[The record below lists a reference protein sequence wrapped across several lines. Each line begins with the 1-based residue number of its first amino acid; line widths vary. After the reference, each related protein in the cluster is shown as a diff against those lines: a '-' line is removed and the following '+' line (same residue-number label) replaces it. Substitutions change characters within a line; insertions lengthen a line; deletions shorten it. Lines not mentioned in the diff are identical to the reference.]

1 MSKIEMLRLLINQ
14 RLTAA
19 AEEIFRVFGK
29 TIALYEEEISRSRQ
43 EIDRQRRLLD
53 LSRTPQICIQ
63 AAAAAPG
70 EHQDSSSSLDQDIK
84 EEEAEPSEQESTL
97 TREEGW
103 ATPPPCITVKTT
115 EEVDDSVPDLE
126 LAILAQQTQL
136 DLEEKLSEDLD
147 PRQSGPAGEQ
157 VPRCQVLDSYRCT
170 VCGRVL
176 AQRAQWAK
184 HMQSH
189 RKDAKKVD
197 RSYTC
202 DVCGKRLTRF
212 DGYRKHLRVHT
223 GEKPYSCHQCGR
235 RFSDNS
241 NFKRHVRT
249 HVGQKPQQR

>member
-1 MSKIEMLRLLINQ
+1 M
-14 RLTAA
+14 
-19 AEEIFRVFGK
+19 
-29 TIALYEEEISRSRQ
+29 
-43 EIDRQRRLLD
+43 
-53 LSRTPQICIQ
+53 
-63 AAAAAPG
+63 
-70 EHQDSSSSLDQDIK
+70 DQDIK
-84 EEEAEPSEQESTL
+84 EEEAEPSEQECTL

-103 ATPPPCITVKTT
+103 ATPPPCIPVKTT

-126 LAILAQQTQL
+126 LAILAQQ
-136 DLEEKLSEDLD
+136 DLEESEDLD
-147 PRQSGPAGEQ
+147 PRQSGAAGA
-157 VPRCQVLDSYRCT
+157 QVLDSYLCT

-189 RKDAKKVD
+189 RKAAKKAD

-223 GEKPYSCHQCGR
+223 GEKPYCCHQCGR